1 MQLNRCHP
9 DRSPLHLCE
18 RPRRSEAHRYGA
30 PLKIGLRSGCASV
43 HNAVDNILAACRAG
57 RRYGPEGV
65 GGAARGIPDAAW
77 PRRRTRPSGQGA
89 RQAVVNYLDAGD
101 LLVLATAVTGGD
113 LVVRDLGLLDSA
125 AHRPRATVLGVEA
138 YDTLWL
144 KASALLD
151 SIVRTRPLAE
161 GNWRLGWV
169 AAVTL
174 CDINGWWID
183 AEEDEA
189 LDLVRAL
196 GREQIDVGGM
206 AAHLEAW
213 SMPKDD

>member
-1 MQLNRCHP
+1 M
-9 DRSPLHLCE
+9 
-18 RPRRSEAHRYGA
+18 
-30 PLKIGLRSGCASV
+30 
-43 HNAVDNILAACRAG
+43 
-57 RRYGPEGV
+57 
-65 GGAARGIPDAAW
+65 
-77 PRRRTRPSGQGA
+77 
-89 RQAVVNYLDAGD
+89 VNYLDAGD

-151 SIVRTRPLAE
+151 SIVRTRPLSE

-174 CDINGWWID
+174 CDINGWWIE
-183 AEEDEA
+183 AEEDDA
-189 LDLVRAL
+189 LELVRSL
-196 GREQIDVGGM
+196 GREQVDVPGM

-213 SMPKDD
+213 GVPTETRNRG

>member
-1 MQLNRCHP
+1 M
-9 DRSPLHLCE
+9 
-18 RPRRSEAHRYGA
+18 
-30 PLKIGLRSGCASV
+30 
-43 HNAVDNILAACRAG
+43 
-57 RRYGPEGV
+57 
-65 GGAARGIPDAAW
+65 
-77 PRRRTRPSGQGA
+77 
-89 RQAVVNYLDAGD
+89 VNYLDAGD

-125 AHRPRATVLGVEA
+125 AHRPRASVLGVEA

-151 SIVRTRPLAE
+151 SIVRTRPLVE

-183 AEEDEA
+183 ADEDDA

-196 GREQIDVGGM
+196 GRDQVDVPGL

-213 SMPKDD
+213 SLPKAVS